1 MNLAIRDRIG
11 DWIFPPRGPEAG
23 PVVLG
28 QRRVY
33 ILPTGAG
40 LMFAVT
46 LALLLI
52 GSINY
57 NLSLGYILT
66 FLLPRVRGGSI
77 LPTRRN
83 LARVAL
89 PPAQA
94 PPVFARDF
102 PPLPI

>member
-33 ILPTGAG
+33 ILPTSAG

-46 LALLLI
+46 MV
-52 GSINY
+52 
-57 NLSLGYILT
+57 
-66 FLLPRVRGGSI
+66 LLPTGS
-77 LPTRRN
+77 LN
-83 LARVAL
+83 
-89 PPAQA
+89 
-94 PPVFARDF
+94 
-102 PPLPI
+102 